1 MGWWNKNVLEIFNVE
16 INVDAQIIG
25 VKKLIIVK
33 ATQGAVRNAINAFR
47 EITGVQLKQEKMF
60 NEGDNLKPET
70 AMEFFDA
77 QLKLIDTLNDFLIE
91 TLRLGKKE
99 QKALQ
104 EVSFE
109 ELSDFASDVAGQL
122 MCMTETEATEEDL
135 KSVND

>member
-1 MGWWNKNVLEIFNVE
+1 ME
-16 INVDAQIIG
+16 INVNAQIVG

-104 EVSFE
+104 EISFE

-122 MCMTETEATEEDL
+122 MGMTETEATEEDL

>member
-1 MGWWNKNVLEIFNVE
+1 MEIVNVE

-104 EVSFE
+104 EISFE

-122 MCMTETEATEEDL
+122 MGMTETEATEEDL

>member
-1 MGWWNKNVLEIFNVE
+1 ME

-104 EVSFE
+104 EISFE

-122 MCMTETEATEEDL
+122 MGMTETEATEEDL

>member
-1 MGWWNKNVLEIFNVE
+1 ME
-16 INVDAQIIG
+16 INVNAQIIG

-104 EVSFE
+104 EISFE

-122 MCMTETEATEEDL
+122 MGMTETEATEEDL

>member
-1 MGWWNKNVLEIFNVE
+1 ME
-16 INVDAQIIG
+16 INVNAQIIG
-25 VKKLIIVK
+25 VKKLIVVK

-60 NEGDNLKPET
+60 NEGQDLKPET
-70 AMEFFDA
+70 AMDFFDA
-77 QLKLIDTLNDFLIE
+77 QLKLIDTLNNFLIE

-104 EVSFE
+104 EISFE

-122 MCMTETEATEEDL
+122 MGMTETEATEEDL